1 MPQADGTND
10 LKRVVLHLPSEG
22 DKGWYRFKVNP
33 ENYSIEMPQRTS
45 VIKTKSDII
54 IEDYGKDIEVINFS
68 GTTGFKPIMENG
80 VKRNGKDKIE
90 ELEHII
96 TKYAKGAGD
105 GNQQSNTMFFY
116 NMTDG
121 SYYKVHLAPQG
132 LKITRSKDE
141 PLLFRYDITLMVLGD
156 AFEPDRNSIADP
168 ELGNKAISSEKSLQD
183 KLNNLYPSAKKSR
196 DINNNTKDNNN
207 NNSSTKRL
215 PQTQT
220 DTKPKT
226 YSPTA
231 NGNRIYNPRNS
242 TNGLKGNVSNMAMII
257 GYGNG
262 GVDA

>member
-1 MPQADGTND
+1 MSQSDGTND

-96 TKYAKGAGD
+96 TKYAKSAGD

-121 SYYKVHLAPQG
+121 RYYKVHLAPQG

-156 AFEPDRNSIADP
+156 AFEPDRNSISDP
-168 ELGNKAISSEKSLQD
+168 QLGNKSLSSEKSLLD
-183 KLNNLYPSAKKSR
+183 KLDVLYPPAKKSR
-196 DINNNTKDNNN
+196 DINNNTKDNND
-207 NNSSTKRL
+207 STKRL

-226 YSPTA
+226 YSPTS
-231 NGNRIYNPRNS
+231 NGGRVYNPRTS

>member
-1 MPQADGTND
+1 MSQSDGTND

-96 TKYAKGAGD
+96 TKYAKSAGD

-121 SYYKVHLAPQG
+121 RYYKVHLAPQG

-156 AFEPDRNSIADP
+156 AFEPDRNSISDP
-168 ELGNKAISSEKSLQD
+168 QLGNKSLSSEKSLLD
-183 KLNNLYPSAKKSR
+183 KLDVLYPPAKKSR
-196 DINNNTKDNNN
+196 DINNNTKDNNDY
-207 NNSSTKRL
+207 TKRL

-226 YSPTA
+226 YSPTS
-231 NGNRIYNPRNS
+231 NGGRVYNPRTS